1 MAATIDGVDEP
12 DPDTSPTT
20 KCMRGG
26 RPGARAKNRKKTWR
40 MRAIECADAYAV
52 FVISMAMD
60 KGHIS
65 VLRCSKAT
73 TH

>member
-1 MAATIDGVDEP
+1 
-12 DPDTSPTT
+12 
-20 KCMRGG
+20 
-26 RPGARAKNRKKTWR
+26 